1 MRQNTSRIL
10 RTVRSMSKPTAL
22 QVMRVAL
29 QQYRYTES
37 PPGSNR
43 TKYGKAYG
51 ADGVAWCAEFVWW
64 CGEQP
69 PGENPIYKS
78 ANAADVQDLTV
89 KYKNGKYILRKT
101 ASNAKKRAALP
112 DYRFGDQISFNF
124 NGGSDRDHTG
134 LVVGVVG
141 STIYCIEGNTS
152 LGSRGSQ
159 SNGGAVALRKRS
171 YVYGVCIDRPDYA
184 PFKWHEPSKP
194 YAGMIPALPKDGS
207 FDYKDKGSA
216 VKVLQQAL
224 TWANG
229 YKLDAD
235 GVVGRLT
242 FAEIVIFQAAH
253 GLTPDGSFG
262 PKSLAALKQ
271 LISKHKTDTKDPVKA
286 VTVTTKVTKAKK
298 TKSQKLVE
306 RCKKDAWP
314 YGTKKS
320 VYRYP
325 SGRPRKQYKKDLAKV
340 YPNRKNWSTQP
351 SKGASCDVG
360 VGTVVRASGVDPKF
374 PRGLDEQLPYMKKS
388 KKWKRVKKPK
398 AGDIIYQLYKGGGGH
413 ISIKVKKG
421 FVYNAHYYG
430 KTYPVIQKYK
440 DQVKPRSK
448 CKVSLIFRPV

>member
-1 MRQNTSRIL
+1 
-10 RTVRSMSKPTAL
+10 MSKPTAL

-29 QQYRYTES
+29 QQYGITES
-37 PPGSNR
+37 PAGSNR
-43 TKYGKAYG
+43 TKYGKAFG
-51 ADGVAWCAEFVWW
+51 WNGVSWCAEFVWY
-64 CGEQP
+64 CGDRPE
-69 PGENPIYKS
+69 GTNPIYKS
-78 ANAADVQDLTV
+78 ANAADIQDMTV
-89 KYKNGKYILRKT
+89 KYKGGRYILRKT
-101 ASNAKKRAALP
+101 SSNAKKRAALP
-112 DYRFGDQISFNF
+112 NYRFGDQISFNF

-134 LVVGVVG
+134 LIVGVVG

-152 LGSRGSQ
+152 FNDKGSQ
-159 SNGGAVALRKRS
+159 SNGGCVALRKRP
-171 YVYGVCIDRPDYA
+171 YTTGVCIDRPDYA

-194 YAGMIPALPKDGS
+194 YAGRIPALPKDGS
-207 FDYKDKGSA
+207 IDYKDKGSA

-229 YKLDAD
+229 YKLEQD

-242 FAEIVIFQAAH
+242 FAEIVIFQVAH

-262 PKSLAALKQ
+262 SKSLAALRK
-271 LISKHKTDTKDPVKA
+271 LINKHSSNTATQTR
-286 VTVTTKVTKAKK
+286 TVVVRTKVTKAKK
-298 TKSQKLVE
+298 TKAEKLVE

-374 PRGLDEQLPYMKKS
+374 PRGLDEQLPYLKKS
-388 KKWKRVKKPK
+388 KKFKRVKKPK
-398 AGDIIYQLYKGGGGH
+398 AGDIIYQLYKSGGGH

-440 DQVKPRSK
+440 NQVKPRSK